1 MSDSTLSRMSSPA
14 SKNESVSG
22 HHGKPVPGRLGI
34 GLNVAVQI
42 LLGLAIFAGI
52 NYLSFRHYARWDMSP
67 AGEFTLN
74 GSTLNYLHRL
84 GKEVKLAVVFQRDS
98 KIYGDLLS
106 LVEEYRRNGKG
117 LLKIEFIDPVRDLE
131 RTEQFKAEN
140 KLTLPQGGVLVKA
153 NKGMRFVKED
163 EMVVKTKGMDKD
175 HPQIWFRGEDAL
187 TSAIVGLMEGAQR
200 KFYFVI
206 GKGTRTESR
215 AEEAFTSL
223 QDLGRQQN
231 FNVAPLNLAEV
242 DQVPRDANGLI
253 FVGLKYDLS
262 ERELALVRDYW
273 AAKRVSMLFLLDPS
287 SDTPRMLKFI
297 SGAGIIARN
306 DRVLCAESTSSG
318 PRKEFSVEARFP
330 KEIAITSPLADATTK
345 FEGQTQSL
353 ALDEKNDLLKQQGL
367 SLAPLVIAAPRY
379 WGETDYLTDLP
390 VVSAGDTKPPV
401 IIAAAAERGAAADER
416 LRVDSSRLAV
426 VGNPTLLDKDTRL
439 AQNQDFIASTLNWM
453 LNRERLI
460 GVTPKPKGQYRVQL
474 TQRQHQLL
482 FWITSLCAPGLVLL
496 FGLSVW
502 AGRRAS

>member
-1 MSDSTLSRMSSPA
+1 MSSPA
-14 SKNESVSG
+14 PQPEETRR
-22 HHGKPVPGRLGI
+22 PQARAMPGRLGI
-34 GLNVAVQI
+34 GVNVVVQL
-42 LLGLAIFAGI
+42 LLGLALFAGV
-52 NYLSFRHYARWDMSP
+52 NYLSFNHYARWDMSP

-84 GKEVKLAVVFQRDS
+84 AKEIKLTVVFQRDS
-98 KIYGDLLS
+98 KVYGDLLS

-117 LLKIEFIDPVRDLE
+117 LLKVEFIDPVRDLE

-140 KLTLPQGGVLVKA
+140 KLTLQQSGVLVKA
-153 NKGMRFVKED
+153 NKGTRFIKED

-200 KFYFVI
+200 RFYFVT
-206 GKGTRTESR
+206 GKGARAESR
-215 AEEAFTSL
+215 TEEAFNNL

-231 FNVAPLNLAEV
+231 FSVLPLNLAEV
-242 DQVPRDANGLI
+242 DQVPHDANGLI

-262 ERELALVRDYW
+262 ERELNIVRGYW

-287 SDTPRMLKFI
+287 SDTPRLLSFLA
-297 SGAGIIARN
+297 GAGIIARN
-306 DRVLCAESTSSG
+306 DRVLYAESTSSG

-330 KEIAITSPLADATTK
+330 KEISITNPLSDATTK

-390 VVSAGDTKPPV
+390 VVGAQDTKPPV

-416 LRVDSSRLAV
+416 LRVDSARLAV
-426 VGNPTLLDKDTRL
+426 VGNPTLLDKQTRL

-474 TQRQHQLL
+474 NLRQNRLL

-496 FGLSVW
+496 FGFSVW